1 MPVATER
8 GGPLLNW
15 IICLPAGI
23 ISIPFVRTRQ
33 KLREMREPV
42 FIYGRPFMIKSPPSI
57 VIITLDCVRP
67 DFLGCY
73 GCTSVRTPHLDRMAA
88 MGVVFDQ
95 AENRLHTVKSILA
108 LTMGGRP

>member
-1 MPVATER
+1 
-8 GGPLLNW
+8 
-15 IICLPAGI
+15 
-23 ISIPFVRTRQ
+23 
-33 KLREMREPV
+33 
-42 FIYGRPFMIKSPPSI
+42 MIKSPPSI

-95 AENRLHTVKSILA
+95 AQP
-108 LTMGGRP
+108 GRVAQAAGFEVAQGSLVLVRVSGTCVVDKGVEPRHLLLKVCTQ